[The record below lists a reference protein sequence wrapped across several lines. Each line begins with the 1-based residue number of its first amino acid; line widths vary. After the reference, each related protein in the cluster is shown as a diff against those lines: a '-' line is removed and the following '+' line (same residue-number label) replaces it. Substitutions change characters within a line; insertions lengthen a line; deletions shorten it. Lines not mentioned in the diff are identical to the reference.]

1 MNAKDSKA
9 VLELKKGLM
18 NAQANIGH
26 LYRITSALYQEIND
40 IKRFVNYKNENSL
53 GDVESNSSNVQSN
66 QPNTGNPNNF
76 RQQGNNLNDHF
87 SVLDNVGEFADAL
100 PKNMNTGGGGRR
112 LKIINN

>member
-53 GDVESNSSNVQSN
+53 GDVESNASNLSGNPIGQN
-66 QPNTGNPNNF
+66 NPNNF
-76 RQQGNNLNDHF
+76 NRQQGNLNDHF
-87 SVLDNVGEFADAL
+87 SVLNNVEEFADNL
-100 PKNMNTGGGGRR
+100 PRNNANQGGRK